1 MKEAIL
7 HKLKVFA
14 WGLLGAGVLAA
25 ITFLGE
31 NLDLLQQVLEGSL
44 NLDPAIVV
52 LIVGVITNI
61 TAQLTKFI
69 NQKFSLEEK
78 IGGVVRRLRGRT

>member
-14 WGLLGAGVLAA
+14 WGLLGAGILAA

-31 NLDLLQQVLEGSL
+31 NLDLVQQVLEQFL
-44 NLDPAIVV
+44 NLDPKVVV
-52 LIVGVITNI
+52 LIIAIMSNTIGQI
-61 TAQLTKFI
+61 TKFI